1 MSTTSEPTIELDDL
15 HAAHPDQSREPPG
28 DGVAVEQPVVSR
40 SAAGNV
46 WLLFV
51 GVMVAASLVRE
62 GFHRLGDNP
71 IAVQARGAS
80 RAEALFAINL
90 VLRALHGLGA
100 GVLRPS

>member
-1 MSTTSEPTIELDDL
+1 M
-15 HAAHPDQSREPPG
+15 
-28 DGVAVEQPVVSR
+28 AVRQPVVSR

-46 WLLFV
+46 WLMFV

-62 GFHRLGDNP
+62 GFHRLGDDP

-80 RAEALFAINL
+80 RGEALFAINL
-90 VLRALHGLGA
+90 VFRALYRVGA

>member
-15 HAAHPDQSREPPG
+15 HASHQDQAGEPPV

-40 SAAGNV
+40 SASGNA

-71 IAVQARGAS
+71 IAVRARGAS
-80 RAEALFAINL
+80 RGEALFAINL
-90 VLRALHGLGA
+90 VFRAFYRIGA